1 MSIPGKIFTVT
12 LTIGLLAM
20 VPTATAFA
28 ESPEPDPREI
38 IDAAKQEVELLADEI
53 TEIVDETTRPDDGS
67 GDGENDEGAA
77 GGHQNTPGLARGLMG
92 SLGTTG
98 GFAILGGIFIAAL
111 GAAGFLLTSRY
122 IEPKEALK
130 KPQRAMLYGCIK
142 GNPGVNLKQLSED
155 FDMKTSTVLWH
166 IRKLESADLVRSQK
180 ANGLRVFYPVA
191 GGVAAKQLG
200 LAVATLSNPN
210 ATKILDF
217 IAVNP
222 GIAQKTLV
230 SKLAINAGTVRWH
243 LRKLKDMGLM
253 AELSQGRMC
262 TYYTTELGVK
272 ALKQTHGLSS
282 ETKPVRDFVA
292 QLETT
297 KAAPS

>member
-1 MSIPGKIFTVT
+1 MSILGKIFTVT
-12 LTIGLLAM
+12 LTVGLLAM
-20 VPTATAFA
+20 VPTATATTDV
-28 ESPEPDPREI
+28 PEPDPREI
-38 IDAAKQEVELLADEI
+38 LDAAKQEADALAQEVTRI
-53 TEIVDETTRPDDGS
+53 IDETTRPDDGD
-67 GDGENDEGAA
+67 GDGEGDDGSA
-77 GGHQNTPGLARGLMG
+77 GGDQDTPGLARGLMG
-92 SLGTTG
+92 SLGSNSG
-98 GFAILGGIFIAAL
+98 LAVMGALVAAGL

-191 GGVAAKQLG
+191 GGIAAKQLG

-272 ALKQTHGLSS
+272 ALKQTHGLSGD
-282 ETKPVRDFVA
+282 TKPVKDFVA
-292 QLETT
+292 HVETT